1 MLRRL
6 VLILM
11 LALLPL
17 QWTWAAAASVCQHEE
32 IVAGADGA
40 SASPHFG
47 HHEHK
52 HEGGHEPTQN
62 DKGGGIDLDCPS
74 CHVAA
79 PALLMPR
86 LDGPSPQAQAMAATP
101 YRRSITAGLP
111 ERLIRPPHSPLLA
124 RD

>member
-11 LALLPL
+11 LALLPV

-32 IVAGADGA
+32 MVVNADGS
-40 SASPHFG
+40 SAPPHFG

-52 HEGGHEPTQN
+52 HEADHDHGGSDGN
-62 DKGGGIDLDCPS
+62 GGIDVDCPS

-86 LDGPSPQAQAMAATP
+86 LEALPPPPAEFTATP
-101 YRRSITAGLP
+101 YRRTVTAGLP
-111 ERLIRPPHSPLLA
+111 EQLIRPPHSAVLA
-124 RD
+124 SD

>member
-1 MLRRL
+1 MLRRF

-32 IVAGADGA
+32 IVAGADG
-40 SASPHFG
+40 SIASPHFG

-52 HEGGHEPTQN
+52 HEAGHEHGQAG
-62 DKGGGIDLDCPS
+62 KGGVDVDCPS
-74 CHVAA
+74 CHAAA
-79 PALLMPR
+79 PALLTLR
-86 LDGPSPQAQAMAATP
+86 LEPLPPELLAFAATP

-111 ERLIRPPHSPLLA
+111 ERLIRPPHGLLLA

>member
-32 IVAGADGA
+32 IVATADG
-40 SASPHFG
+40 SLPSPHFG
-47 HHEHK
+47 HHEHQ
-52 HEGGHEPTQN
+52 HEHQQEDGHEPGQA
-62 DKGGGIDLDCPS
+62 GPDLDCPS
-74 CHVAA
+74 CHVVT
-79 PALLMPR
+79 PALLLPR
-86 LDGPSPQAQAMAATP
+86 LDPQPPLLAARVATP
-101 YRRSITAGLP
+101 YQRSITAGLP
-111 ERLIRPPHSPLLA
+111 ERLIRPPHSPRLA

>member
-32 IVAGADGA
+32 IVATADG
-40 SASPHFG
+40 SLPSPHFG
-47 HHEHK
+47 HHEHQ
-52 HEGGHEPTQN
+52 HQQDDGHEPGQA
-62 DKGGGIDLDCPS
+62 GPDLDCPS
-74 CHVAA
+74 CHVAT
-79 PALLMPR
+79 PALLLPR
-86 LDGPSPQAQAMAATP
+86 LDPQPPLLAARVATP
-101 YRRSITAGLP
+101 YQRSITAGLP
-111 ERLIRPPHSPLLA
+111 ERLIRPPHSPRLA

>member
-32 IVAGADGA
+32 IVATADG
-40 SASPHFG
+40 SLPSPHFG
-47 HHEHK
+47 HHVHQHQGDE
-52 HEGGHEPTQN
+52 EAGPNEL
-62 DKGGGIDLDCPS
+62 DLDCPS
-74 CHVAA
+74 CHLGT

-86 LDGPSPQAQAMAATP
+86 LDPQPPLLAAHVATP
-101 YRRSITAGLP
+101 YQRFITAGLP